1 MILLSIEM
9 GREYLQS
16 AYPIVYP
23 VVLERAKG
31 MEIWDVNGKRYLD
44 FFSGFGVINYGHSH
58 PKIVK
63 AVKEQMEKIAHI
75 GMIYY
80 NVPALELAKKLAE
93 ISPNNLKKTYYA
105 NSGTEA
111 VEAAV
116 KLAKKYSVKVQGK
129 TGAYVIAFD
138 FAFHGR
144 GALTLTLT
152 HERKYKRH
160 LGNFASYPGVIHLP
174 SPYCFRFPG
183 DEETCKSYTLEK
195 VDEYIRYHI
204 GQENVAAI
212 IMEPV
217 MGEGGIIVP
226 PDGWLKELEKIAHE
240 NDVLLIMDEVQSGFG
255 RTGKIFAHE
264 WENVNA
270 DIMTMGKALGAG
282 LPLAGTM
289 TTEDVDKAWEPGDHN
304 VTFSGNPVAC
314 AAGLA
319 GIEVML
325 EEKLHE
331 NALKVG
337 NFIMKKLRDASLSSI
352 GEVRGRGLFIGVEL
366 VKDGKKPDTE
376 LTKKVKNEM
385 FKRGYIIGT
394 GGMFSNVVRIEP
406 PLTVTEEQADMMT
419 DDLLDIIKSS

>member
-1 MILLSIEM
+1 MSLEEI
-9 GREYLQS
+9 GKEYLQK

-23 VVLERAKG
+23 IVLERAKG
-31 MEIWDVNGKRYLD
+31 IEIWDSKGNRYLD

-58 PKIVK
+58 PKIVQ
-63 AVKEQMEKIAHI
+63 AVKDQMEKIAHI

-80 NVPALELAKKLAE
+80 NVPALQLAKKLAE
-93 ISPNNLKKTYYA
+93 ISPGDLKKVYYA

-111 VEAAV
+111 VEGSI
-116 KLAKKYSVKVQGK
+116 KLAKKYSVKEQGK

-138 FAFHGR
+138 YAFHGR

-152 HERKYKRH
+152 HERKYKRL
-160 LGNFASYPGVIHLP
+160 LGHFANYPGVVHLP

-183 DEETCKSYTLEK
+183 DEETCKQYTLEK
-195 VDEYIRYHI
+195 VDEYIRYHL
-204 GQENVAAI
+204 GPENVAAI

-226 PDGWLKELEKIAHE
+226 PDGWLKELEKIARE
-240 NDVLLIMDEVQSGFG
+240 NDVLLIVDEVQSGFG
-255 RTGKIFAHE
+255 RTGKIFGHE
-264 WENVNA
+264 WDNVNA

-289 TTEDVDKAWEPGDHN
+289 TTEKIDSAWEPGDHN

-319 GIEVML
+319 GIEVLL

-337 NFIMKKLRDASLSSI
+337 ELIMSKLRDSSLSII

-366 VKDGKKPDTE
+366 VKEDKKPNPE
-376 LTKKVKNEM
+376 ATKKVKDLM
-385 FKRGYIIGT
+385 FKKGYIIGT
-394 GGMFSNVVRIEP
+394 GGMFGNVVRIEP
-406 PLTVTEEQADMMT
+406 PLSVSAEQADKMT
-419 DDLLDIIKSS
+419 DDLIESIKEAS

>member
-1 MILLSIEM
+1 MSVED
-9 GREYLQS
+9 GRAYLQR
-16 AYPIVYP
+16 AYPIIYP
-23 VVLERAKG
+23 VVWEKARG
-31 MEIWDVNGKRYLD
+31 IEVWDVNGNKYLD
-44 FFSGFGVINYGHSH
+44 FFSGFGVVNYGHSH

-80 NVPALELAKKLAE
+80 NVPALELAKRLAD
-93 ISPNNLKKTYYA
+93 IAPGDLKKTYYA

-111 VEAAV
+111 VEGAI

-129 TGAYVIAFD
+129 TGAYIIAFD

-160 LGNFASYPGVIHLP
+160 LGHFANYPGVVHLP

-183 DEETCKSYTLEK
+183 DVETCKSYTLEK
-195 VDEYIRYHI
+195 VDEYVRYHL
-204 GQENVAAI
+204 GAENVAAI

-226 PDGWLKELEKIAHE
+226 PDGWLKELEKIARE

-264 WENVNA
+264 WENIRA

-289 TTEDVDKAWEPGDHN
+289 TTEGVDKAWEPGDHN

-331 NALKVG
+331 NAYKVG
-337 NFIMKKLRDASLSSI
+337 EFIMKKLRDSPLPVI
-352 GEVRGRGLFIGVEL
+352 GEVRGKGLFIGVEL
-366 VKDGKKPDTE
+366 VKNGKEPNAE
-376 LTKKVKNEM
+376 LTKKVSEEM

-394 GGMFSNVVRIEP
+394 GGMFGNVVRIEP
-406 PLTVTEEQADMMT
+406 PLTVTMEQADMMT
-419 DDLLDIIKSS
+419 DDLLDSLKSL